1 MYVIEVLISIKST
14 RTKPLHGNQYVKTLN
29 GIAFNIVFLHILRNS
44 ERFYCMETEGT
55 CTFAMYTFIKRMAIQ
70 TSKALSV
77 EPILFPYAT
86 GF

>member
-29 GIAFNIVFLHILRNS
+29 GIALNIVFYIFYETQNV
-44 ERFYCMETEGT
+44 FYCMETEGT
-55 CTFAMYTFIKRMAIQ
+55 CTFAMYTFIKRIAIQ